1 MTVVREEGRLS
12 QVTARRWVPV
22 LVGVALSAV
31 LAYLAVRTVRWSEV
45 RQAFQRVEYRYLVL
59 AAVGVAVM
67 HGLRAWRLV
76 VILRPVKSVRLWPA
90 FCYTSIGFL
99 AILVIPFRIGELA
112 RPLLLAKHEN
122 IPFATGLA
130 AVAVERCLDGL
141 AFAGLVALLAPWL
154 PLPGWAAPLGTLM
167 GAGYLMVLALVAWAW
182 LRRAASVAVVTRIGR
197 RVSPTMGHAIGEA
210 LRRFLD
216 GLAFLPDFRAVG
228 TTVLLSAALWLVGI
242 CVTYVSFFALG
253 LTLPVIAA
261 AALQILIT
269 VGVLLPTAP
278 GALGTFQFFTVMG
291 LGLFGVGEVLALT
304 YAIVVHAMVLTANVL
319 LGLGCSL
326 TLEPKWWS
334 RLGDLA
340 AAQGKADT
348 TEGRGP

>member
-1 MTVVREEGRLS
+1 
-12 QVTARRWVPV
+12 
-22 LVGVALSAV
+22 VAFSAV
-31 LAYLAVRTVRWSEV
+31 LAYLAVRTARWSEV
-45 RQAFQRVEYRYLVL
+45 LQAFHRVEYRYLVL
-59 AAVGVAVM
+59 AAVGVALM
-67 HGLRAWRLV
+67 NGIRAWRLTA
-76 VILRPVKSVRLWPA
+76 ILHPVRRVRLWPA

-112 RPLLLAKHEN
+112 RPLLLAQHEN
-122 IPFATGLA
+122 VPFATGLA

-154 PLPGWAAPLGTLM
+154 PLPGWAAPMGTFM
-167 GAGYLMVLALVAWAW
+167 GAGYLMVLGLVVWAW
-182 LRRAASVAVVTRIGR
+182 LRRESCVPFVTRIGQW
-197 RVSPTMGHAIGEA
+197 VCPTWGRAIGEA

-228 TTVLLSAALWLVGI
+228 TVVLLSAALWLVGI
-242 CVTYVSFFALG
+242 GVTYVSFFALG
-253 LTLPVIAA
+253 LALPVVAA
-261 AALQILIT
+261 AVLQILIT
-269 VGVLLPTAP
+269 IGVLLPTAP

-304 YAIVVHAMVLTANVL
+304 YAIVVHAMALITYAL

-326 TLEPKWWS
+326 TLKVTWWS

-340 AAQGKADT
+340 AAQDKADT
-348 TEGRGP
+348 TEGRRP